1 MRIEVAGSPEDENRL
16 ETFVFAFHP
25 ASLRITLV
33 EAKRFVRSDEYA
45 AWRETG
51 HWFYPDLEDKSSMD
65 EPTVPDWA
73 VCNAR
78 FFISERI
85 SFQQ

>member
-1 MRIEVAGSPEDENRL
+1 MRIEVAGSPDDDNEL
-16 ETFVFAFHP
+16 QTYTFVFHP
-25 ASLRITLV
+25 ASLRINLV
-33 EAKRFVRSDEYA
+33 EAKQFVRGDEYA

-51 HWFYPDLEDKSSMD
+51 RWFYPDLEDKSSMD

-85 SFQQ
+85 TFQQ